1 MTGMVTVNGVRY
13 RTEDAERLGLLEKQ
27 TKSARSEAKARRPR
41 NKAATPANK

>member
-13 RTEDAERLGLLEKQ
+13 RTEDTERLGLLKKQ
-27 TKSARSEAKARRPR
+27 TKTAPVEAKARKPR